1 MDANASLLMK
11 DEAYAIV
18 GAAMEVHTQL
28 GPGFLEAVYGDA
40 LAIELQ
46 QRNLLFAREVP
57 VPITYK
63 GIRLGHPYRADFL
76 IQNQI
81 LVELK
86 AIKAIGDTEKGQ
98 ALHYLKATGLSLAL
112 ILNFGA
118 PKLDWTRLV
127 LTP

>member
-1 MDANASLLMK
+1 MDTKGSLLMK

-28 GPGFLEAVYGDA
+28 EPGFLEAVYGDA

-46 QRNLLFAREVP
+46 QRKLLFAREVP

-81 LVELK
+81 LVGLK

-98 ALHYLKATGLSLAL
+98 AIHYLKATGLSLAL

-118 PKLDWTRLV
+118 SKLDWTRLV